1 MQELYSASMLLLLKL
16 WKDIKAIKSPS
27 QSWDEAYKEFQC
39 TISTSIQDTIGN
51 LQFYYDCWEAATRD
65 SEEDMIRNKD
75 QVGERQDNHSDN
87 DDNVKI
93 GEEDAHQNSNFN
105 EDALQALIM
114 QKQNM
119 REATHG

>member
-1 MQELYSASMLLLLKL
+1 
-16 WKDIKAIKSPS
+16 
-27 QSWDEAYKEFQC
+27 
-39 TISTSIQDTIGN
+39 
-51 LQFYYDCWEAATRD
+51 
-65 SEEDMIRNKD
+65 MIRNKD